1 MNNLSIILIMSP
13 EKRCLA
19 LRYMLFLGF
28 TSPVQKLVIGSHM
41 KWTVLYSGM
50 LLFAQTAQSCSRTF
64 APQQVETI
72 QNEIGKTG
80 KKSLTQLSHPSPE

>member
-1 MNNLSIILIMSP
+1 
-13 EKRCLA
+13 
-19 LRYMLFLGF
+19 
-28 TSPVQKLVIGSHM
+28 M